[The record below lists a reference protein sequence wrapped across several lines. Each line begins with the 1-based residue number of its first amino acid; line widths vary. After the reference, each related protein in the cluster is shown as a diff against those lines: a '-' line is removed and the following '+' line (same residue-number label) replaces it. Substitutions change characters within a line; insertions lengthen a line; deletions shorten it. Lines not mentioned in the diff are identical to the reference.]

1 MDTIDIV
8 ISVIVVVAYLFFNYK
23 KKEKKAEKPPVEMPQ
38 METIPHIPVVPK
50 MEQEKIFTTTS
61 LEENEKISSKTENYF
76 TYEKINK
83 IETEFYKNSEIF
95 QKENLQ
101 NVDNEKEYA
110 GTLTLERDE
119 IIKGIIYGE
128 ILKRP
133 NY

>member
-23 KKEKKAEKPPVEMPQ
+23 KKEKKAKTAPVEIQ
-38 METIPHIPVVPK
+38 QAEANPHIPVVPK
-50 MEQEKIFTTTS
+50 MEQKKISTTTS
-61 LEENEKISSKTENYF
+61 LEEIEKISSKTENYF
-76 TYEKINK
+76 TYEKTNK
-83 IETEFYKNSEIF
+83 IETEFYKDSEIF

-101 NVDNEKEYA
+101 NVDNETECA
-110 GTLTLERDE
+110 NMLTLESDE